1 MRSFCNKC
9 SLLYLTNM
17 EQFIEKLEALGELI
31 RIKEFVNPVLE
42 MAEITD
48 RISKQKDG
56 GKAILFENTGTEF
69 PVLTNMLGSSKRMAA
84 ALGVERLEY
93 ISERIDRLLAQV
105 TAPYRG
111 LWEKLILLSQLN
123 EAKTWMPK
131 SKKGPGTCQEV
142 VFMQPDLH
150 RLPILQCWPHDG
162 GRFITLPLVHTLDP
176 DTGQRNVG
184 MYRMQVFS
192 VNSTGIH
199 WHKHKTGARHFAMR
213 KSSRFHMAVC
223 IGGDPIY
230 SFCAAAPLPDGFD
243 EYLLAGFLRNKPVP
257 LVPCLTV
264 GLSVP
269 SDCDFVL
276 EGYIEAKEGLATEGP
291 FGDHTGFYSL
301 PERYPTFHVTCLTHK
316 KNAIYP
322 ATIVGIPPQEDRYI
336 TRAIEKIFLTPFRL
350 TVAPEVV
357 DLHMP
362 IEGVTHNLSIVKIRK
377 IYAGQ
382 AIKIAHALWGAG
394 QMMFN
399 KIAIIVDG
407 DVDIRNRKSLLDT
420 LLKHYQPT
428 RDTFFSRGPLDVL
441 DHAAPKSGFGGKIC
455 IDATRKVLEEEPET
469 PVAKF
474 ADKAISFVHVEKD
487 PPDALIEVLLDQA
500 VDLENE
506 FLCYWLLGS
515 NADPIRDMR
524 ISGGAL
530 RIDSRT
536 KIPGN
541 IGVPKFW
548 PNIVT
553 SLPDTI
559 RTVDERWN
567 KLRIG
572 KFIPSPSL
580 QYRPLVFRDSAIALS
595 KDDHENELQR
605 LKESITGMIQ
615 QIKSQSPED

>member
-1 MRSFCNKC
+1 MKR
-9 SLLYLTNM
+9 
-17 EQFIEKLEALGELI
+17 FIEKLEAMGELI
-31 RIKEFVNPVLE
+31 RIKEFVDPVLE
-42 MAEITD
+42 IAEVTD
-48 RISKQKDG
+48 RICKQQNG
-56 GKAILFENTGTEF
+56 GKAILFENTGTAF
-69 PVLTNMLGSSKRMAA
+69 PVLTNMMGSNKRMAA
-84 ALGVERLEY
+84 ALGVDRLEQ
-93 ISERIDRLLAQV
+93 IPERIDRLLAQV

-111 LWEKLILLSQLN
+111 WWEKLILLSQLN
-123 EAKTWMPK
+123 EAKTWLPK
-131 SKKGPGTCQEV
+131 YKKGPGACQEV
-142 VFMQPDLH
+142 VFMQPDLQ
-150 RLPILQCWPHDG
+150 RLPILKCWPHDG
-162 GRFITLPLVHTLDP
+162 GRFITLPLVHTQDP

-192 VNSTGIH
+192 VNTTGIH
-199 WHKHKTGARHFAMR
+199 WHKHKTGARHFAAR
-213 KSSRFHMAVC
+213 KTSRFPVAIC

-243 EYLLAGFLRNKPVP
+243 EYLLAGFLRNKAVT

-301 PERYPTFHVTCLTHK
+301 PDLYPTIHITCLTHK
-316 KNAIYP
+316 KNAVYP
-322 ATIVGIPPQEDRYI
+322 ATIVGVPPQEDAYI
-336 TRAIEKIFLTPFRL
+336 AHAIEKIFLTPFRL
-350 TVAPEVV
+350 AVAPEVV
-357 DLHMP
+357 DMHMP
-362 IEGVTHNLSIVKIRK
+362 VEGVTHNLAIIKIRK
-377 IYAGQ
+377 AYAGQ
-382 AIKIAHALWGAG
+382 AIKMAHAMWGAG

-407 DVDIRNRKSLLDT
+407 ELNIRDRKAVLEA

-455 IDATRKVLEEEPET
+455 IDATRKTAEEEPET
-469 PVAKF
+469 PLAKF
-474 ADKAISFVHVEKD
+474 AGKAISFVHAEKD
-487 PPDALIEVLLDQA
+487 PSDALIEVLLDQT

-506 FLCYWLLGS
+506 FMCYWLLGS

-524 ISGGAL
+524 LAGGVL

-541 IGVPKFW
+541 LGVPRFW
-548 PNIVT
+548 PNVVT
-553 SLPDTI
+553 SSPGTI
-559 RTVDERWN
+559 KTIDDRWF
-567 KLRIG
+567 KMGLG

-580 QYRPLVFRDSAIALS
+580 NYLSLVHRESAIALS
-595 KDDHENELQR
+595 KEDHDSEIQR

-615 QIKSQSPED
+615 QMKND

>member
-1 MRSFCNKC
+1 MRR
-9 SLLYLTNM
+9 
-17 EQFIEKLEALGELI
+17 FIEKIDALGELI
-31 RIKEFVNPVLE
+31 RIKEYVNPVLE

-84 ALGVERLEY
+84 ALGVEHLAQ
-93 ISERIDRLLAQV
+93 IPERIDRLLTQV

-111 LWEKLILLSQLN
+111 WWEKLVLLSQLN
-123 EAKTWMPK
+123 EAKSWMPK
-131 SKKGPGTCQEV
+131 QKKGPGACQEV
-142 VFMQPDLH
+142 VFMQPDLQ
-150 RLPILQCWPHDG
+150 RLPILKCWPHDG

-176 DTGQRNVG
+176 DTGQRNLG

-192 VNSTGIH
+192 VNSTGMH

-213 KSSRFHMAVC
+213 KTSRFPVAIC
-223 IGGDPIY
+223 LGGDPIY

-243 EYLLAGFLRNKPVP
+243 EYLLAGFLRNQAVP

-264 GLSVP
+264 ELSVP
-269 SDCDFVL
+269 ADCDFVL

-301 PERYPTFHVTCLTHK
+301 PDLYPTVHITCLTHK
-316 KNAIYP
+316 KHAVYP
-322 ATIVGIPPQEDRYI
+322 ATVTGIPPQEDRYI
-336 TRAIEKIFLTPFRL
+336 TEAIEKIFLTPFRL
-350 TVAPEVV
+350 SVAPEVV
-357 DLHMP
+357 DMHLP
-362 IEGVTHNLSIVKIRK
+362 IEGVSHNLAIIKIRK
-377 IYAGQ
+377 SYSGQ
-382 AIKIAHALWGAG
+382 AIKIAHAMWGAG
-394 QMMFN
+394 QMMLN
-399 KIAIIVDG
+399 KIAIIVD
-407 DVDIRNRKSLLDT
+407 DDINIRNRKALLET

-441 DHAAPKSGFGGKIC
+441 DHAAPKCGFGGKIC
-455 IDATRKVLEEEPET
+455 IDATKKNFEEEPET

-474 ADKAISFVHVEKD
+474 ASKAISFVHAEMD
-487 PPDALIEVLLDQA
+487 QPDALIEVVLDQA

-530 RIDSRT
+530 RIDART

-548 PNIVT
+548 PNMVT
-553 SLPDTI
+553 SSTDTI
-559 RTVDERWN
+559 RTINERWY
-567 KLRIG
+567 KLNLG

-580 QYRPLVFRDSAIALS
+580 DYLPLIYRESAIALS
-595 KDDHENELQR
+595 KEDHDSEIQR
-605 LKESITGMIQ
+605 LKDSITVMIN
-615 QIKSQSPED
+615 QIKENSPND